1 MSDGSSLT
9 SRLLG
14 HDAFILTRDGPVY
27 RPPQLAHAMTV
38 HRYQQRRRSQGHS
51 AAAAIDGGRDDA
63 ACLPNMCVNEFLDG
77 HGCATGIGA
86 TRHGQPSTLRWQA
99 VRPPHANDRRL
110 GGHRTPAARFC
121 RRPETS
127 SRNTISQAWVQPGP
141 RLAAAAV
148 SLCRQRRIWSEHW
161 TVATAA
167 TLLEP
172 LRPDTSQYC
181 FRRHF
186 KGSPSSDRAYGRQRT
201 HLSARLG
208 ALAFADAHTT
218 TTASWLTLSPR
229 Q

>member
-77 HGCATGIGA
+77 HGCAMGIGA

-167 TLLEP
+167 TLLETP
-172 LRPDTSQYC
+172 Q
-181 FRRHF
+181 
-186 KGSPSSDRAYGRQRT
+186 A
-201 HLSARLG
+201 
-208 ALAFADAHTT
+208 
-218 TTASWLTLSPR
+218 
-229 Q
+229 

>member
-1 MSDGSSLT
+1 MAVPWPAGCWGTVPLFSQATDLYISHRSS
-9 SRLLG
+9 
-14 HDAFILTRDGPVY
+14 
-27 RPPQLAHAMTV
+27 HAATV

-51 AAAAIDGGRDDA
+51 AAAVIDGGRDDA
-63 ACLPNMCVNEFLDG
+63 ACLPNMCVSGCLDG
-77 HGCATGIGA
+77 RGCATGIGA

-99 VRPPHANDRRL
+99 VRPLHVNDRRL

-167 TLLEP
+167 TLLETP
-172 LRPDTSQYC
+172 Q
-181 FRRHF
+181 
-186 KGSPSSDRAYGRQRT
+186 A
-201 HLSARLG
+201 
-208 ALAFADAHTT
+208 
-218 TTASWLTLSPR
+218 
-229 Q
+229 

>member
-1 MSDGSSLT
+1 VSDGSSLT

-167 TLLEP
+167 TPKP

-208 ALAFADAHTT
+208 ALAFADACTA